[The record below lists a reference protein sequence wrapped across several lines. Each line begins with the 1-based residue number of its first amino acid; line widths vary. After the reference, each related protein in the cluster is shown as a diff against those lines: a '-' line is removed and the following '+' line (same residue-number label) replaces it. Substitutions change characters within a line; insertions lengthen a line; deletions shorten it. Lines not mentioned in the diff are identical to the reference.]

1 MPRNYSIKE
10 TIKRVK
16 EKELTQES
24 LEATVNNNTVANNP
38 TTEKI
43 VDIEIPIQE
52 EVKTE
57 EYIERFDKE
66 EISKKKDTIIQ
77 SIAKK
82 LKWWS

>member
-10 TIKRVK
+10 TIKRVR

-24 LEATVNNNTVANNP
+24 LEATVNNNTVVNDP
-38 TTEKI
+38 TAEEI

-57 EYIERFDKE
+57 EHIERFDKE

-82 LKWWS
+82 FKWWS

>member
-10 TIKRVK
+10 TIKRVR
-16 EKELTQES
+16 EKQLTQES
-24 LEATVNNNTVANNP
+24 LEATVNNTVANNP

-43 VDIEIPIQE
+43 VDIEMPIQE

>member
-10 TIKRVK
+10 TIKRVR

-24 LEATVNNNTVANNP
+24 LEATINNNVVANNP

-57 EYIERFDKE
+57 EYVERFDKE
-66 EISKKKDTIIQ
+66 EVSKTKDTIIQ